1 MIGGVL
7 ICLIIF
13 TSTTNAANSDFSL
26 TLIHRDSPLSPFH
39 NPNLTRYELNQAKF
53 DRAIAYELALSVAP
67 SSPKLDPI
75 TPQLIPQKGEYLV
88 RFAVGDPPVPVHAI
102 FDTGSSFIWF
112 QCQPCQKCFPQKDP
126 IYDPV
131 RSEPAMSFQCTDALC
146 NSTPSPSCGP
156 DQKCTFLQ
164 EYLDG
169 TFTEGELKRDT
180 FAFEGPNG
188 ATVSGL
194 PLVFGCSHNSIISNP
209 DDWADGDRAGIVGMG
224 RDTLSMATQ
233 LGQPAFAYCLLG
245 EPQQSMTS
253 RVQIGASP
261 RMWGNSTAM
270 LGGNSTEML
279 GAVYY
284 VAMLESISLG
294 AQRVV
299 DVPSGH
305 QVTLDSGTTMTYLEP
320 ELFDPVLDTVKGL
333 MKGFEVKSDPEG
345 RSELCYGAT
354 TKGLIEAGLPVIE
367 LGFVGG
373 AKLEVNVESLF
384 LEVAERLVCISFR
397 RSTVRMTIIGN
408 IAQQN
413 NVVGYDLV
421 NERIYMSGAFDCRMY

>member
-1 MIGGVL
+1 
-7 ICLIIF
+7 
-13 TSTTNAANSDFSL
+13 
-26 TLIHRDSPLSPFH
+26 
-39 NPNLTRYELNQAKF
+39 
-53 DRAIAYELALSVAP
+53 
-67 SSPKLDPI
+67 
-75 TPQLIPQKGEYLV
+75 
-88 RFAVGDPPVPVHAI
+88 
-102 FDTGSSFIWF
+102 
-112 QCQPCQKCFPQKDP
+112 
-126 IYDPV
+126 
-131 RSEPAMSFQCTDALC
+131 MSFQCTDSLC
-146 NSTPSPSCGP
+146 DSTPGPSCGP

-169 TFTEGELKRDT
+169 TFSEGELKRDT
-180 FAFEGPNG
+180 FAFEGPDS

-194 PLVFGCSHNSIISNP
+194 PLVFGCSHNNVISNP
-209 DDWADGDRAGIVGMG
+209 EDWADGNRAGIVGMG
-224 RDTLSMATQ
+224 RDTLSMASQ
-233 LGQPAFAYCLLG
+233 LAQPAFAYCLLG

-270 LGGNSTEML
+270 LRGVHYM
-279 GAVYY
+279 
-284 VAMLESISLG
+284 AMLESISLG

-333 MKGFEVKSDPEG
+333 MKGFEVIRDPQG

-373 AKLEVNVESLF
+373 ARLEVNVESLF
-384 LEVAERLVCISFR
+384 LEVAERLVCISLR
-397 RSTVRMTIIGN
+397 RSTFRLTIIGN
-408 IAQQN
+408 IVQQN